1 MFSPRLPRLR
11 VAIVLAAAAW
21 CTPASADTPAPAPVP
36 KLSGSLFVY
45 CAAGVKDPIVEIA
58 KQFESATGV
67 KVELT
72 FANSGQL
79 LGQIETTRIGDVYIP
94 GDVGFVAKAQA
105 KNLISGE
112 PREFCHFIPALYVR
126 KGNPRG
132 IRGVADL
139 VRPGLKL
146 ALADPS
152 AAIGQLQVKV
162 FEKNGLD
169 EAALKRNTVFSPA
182 TVIDVA
188 MAVKLGTADAGIIWD
203 ALGGFAPDQAE
214 LVRIPERDNVIG
226 HVAAATLAG
235 SRNAAAGRAFL
246 AFLVSNRSRAVFR
259 GKGFAVDEADQPE
272 PRLEP

>member
-1 MFSPRLPRLR
+1 MVWRFSLLG
-11 VAIVLAAAAW
+11 ALLALW
-21 CTPASADTPAPAPVP
+21 CSTSAESAPVP
-36 KLSGSLFVY
+36 KLSGPLFVY
-45 CAAGVKDPIVEIA
+45 CAAGVRDAIAEIA
-58 KQFESATGV
+58 KQFEAETGV

-94 GDVGFVAKAQA
+94 GDVGFVDKARA
-105 KNLISGE
+105 KNLVSGE
-112 PREFCHFIPALYVR
+112 AREFCHFIPALYVR
-126 KGNPRG
+126 KGNPRA
-132 IRGVADL
+132 IKGVADL

-152 AAIGQLQVKV
+152 AAIGQLQARV

-169 EAALKRNTVFSPA
+169 EAALKRNTVVSPA

-188 MAVKLGTADAGIIWD
+188 MAIKLGTADAGIVWD

-226 HVAAATLAG
+226 HVAAALLAG
-235 SRNAAAGRAFL
+235 SRHAAAGRAFL
-246 AFLVSNRSRAVFR
+246 DCLVSEKSRAVFR
-259 GKGFAVDEADQPE
+259 SKGFSVGEADQPATGK
-272 PRLEP
+272 